1 MNPEL
6 DQALPLRDIHLPEAV
21 SWWPLAIGW
30 WLLLALL
37 ILLPIIIWAIQ
48 KLIARRRLRK
58 LALAELSSIEANF
71 GQHQNSQQ
79 LVSEISILL
88 RRTCISRFPRSDVAG
103 LSGKAWIHF
112 LNSQANSFDAET
124 SQALISGPFQKQC
137 DIDDQALINAC
148 RHWVEQ
154 LQAAKGTQP

>member
-6 DQALPLRDIHLPEAV
+6 DQALPLRDIHLPDPV

-37 ILLPIIIWAIQ
+37 VLLPIIIWAIQ

-58 LALAELSSIEANF
+58 LALAELNSIEANF

-79 LVSEISILL
+79 LVSEISVLL
-88 RRTCISRFPRSDVAG
+88 RRICISCFPRHDVAG
-103 LSGKAWIHF
+103 LNGEAWIHF

-124 SQALISGPFQKQC
+124 CQALISGPFQKQC
-137 DIDDQALINAC
+137 DINDQTLINAC

-154 LQAAKGTQP
+154 LQPAKGSRP